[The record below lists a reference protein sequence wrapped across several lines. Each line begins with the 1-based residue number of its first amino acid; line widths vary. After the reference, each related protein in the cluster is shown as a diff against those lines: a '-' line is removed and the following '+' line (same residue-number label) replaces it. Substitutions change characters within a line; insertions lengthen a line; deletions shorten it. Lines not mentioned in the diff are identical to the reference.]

1 MKLLRRQNEQSQ
13 KENLY
18 AFNGV
23 HIISNKI
30 FRERK
35 IEYLDIF
42 DLYFE
47 MMNQGEEVIGFDV
60 EECEFRDLGK
70 IEALNFLK

>member
-1 MKLLRRQNEQSQ
+1 MKLN
-13 KENLY
+13 KNGFGNNLL
-18 AFNGV
+18 
-23 HIISNKI
+23 ISEVQILENKI
-30 FRERK
+30 FQERK

-47 MMNQGEEVIGFDV
+47 MMNQGEEVFGFDV

-70 IEALNFLK
+70 IKALKI